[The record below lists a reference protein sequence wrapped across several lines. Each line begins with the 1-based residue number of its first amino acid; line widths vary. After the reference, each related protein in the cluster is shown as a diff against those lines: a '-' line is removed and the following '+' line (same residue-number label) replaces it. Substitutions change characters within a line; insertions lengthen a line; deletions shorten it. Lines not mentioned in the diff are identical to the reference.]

1 MTDRPIP
8 KLANVRLSDL
18 TREAMASPAATERA
32 FAAAIDRARKSGKP
46 DYPWE
51 NPGDDLDDLDLSA
64 ALDAHTA
71 RRHAAEA
78 AGRAAFLAGIP
89 VEKAPN
95 QDYEHWRVGW
105 FTARNERSQAFES
118 YIKHQTLFDQQYCP
132 PAYRGDP
139 KALAQLQGKR
149 QQWIARIA
157 VEFPEIPAAYAKW
170 KKHKEG
176 K

>member
-1 MTDRPIP
+1 MTDRPIL
-8 KLANVRLSDL
+8 KLANVRLSQL
-18 TREAMASPAATERA
+18 TREAMANEAATERA
-32 FAAAIDRARKSGKP
+32 FVNAI
-46 DYPWE
+46 
-51 NPGDDLDDLDLSA
+51 
-64 ALDAHTA
+64 DAHTA

-139 KALAQLQGKR
+139 KALAQLQEKR